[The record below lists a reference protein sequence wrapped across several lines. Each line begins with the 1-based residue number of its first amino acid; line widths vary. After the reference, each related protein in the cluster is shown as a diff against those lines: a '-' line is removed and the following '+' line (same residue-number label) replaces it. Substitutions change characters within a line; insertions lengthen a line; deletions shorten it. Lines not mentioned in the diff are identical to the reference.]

1 VHEEF
6 RHPRLAAIY
15 DALDP
20 DRGDLDVYLAL
31 IGELDVERVL
41 DVGCGTGTFALLL
54 ARRGYDVVAV
64 DPAAASIE
72 VARGKPGADRV
83 RWVRGDA
90 TAVSVTDRDVATMT
104 ANVVQ
109 HIEDPAH
116 WQTTLRAVGAALRPG
131 GYVVFE
137 TRDPAARAWE
147 RWTREATY
155 RRTEVRGEGNVETWV
170 EVTDLSWPLV
180 RIRGTFVFASD
191 GTTLTSD
198 STLRYRER
206 DEVEAS
212 LLDNGFEVSQVRD
225 APDRPGREFVF
236 VARRTG

>member
-1 VHEEF
+1 MDEEF
-6 RHPRLAAIY
+6 GHPRLAAIY

-20 DRGDLDVYLAL
+20 DRGDLDVYAAL
-31 IGELDVERVL
+31 LEELGVERVL
-41 DVGCGTGTFALLL
+41 DVGCGTGTFALSL

-64 DPAAASIE
+64 DPAAASIA
-72 VARGKPGADRV
+72 VARGKPGVDRV

-90 TAVSVTDRDVATMT
+90 TAASVTDRDVATMT

-109 HIEDPAH
+109 HIADPAQ
-116 WQTTLRAVGAALRPG
+116 WRTTLRAVGAALRLG

-155 RRTEVRGEGNVETWV
+155 RLTEVRGEGNVEKWV
-170 EVTDLSWPLV
+170 EVTDISLPLV
-180 RIRGTFVFASD
+180 RIRSTFVFASD
-191 GTTLTSD
+191 GATLTSD